1 MEVVQD
7 QQGVETA
14 AALLALMKAR
24 AAQAAHNDFAS
35 YVKMMAPL
43 IVPDFKWGRHID
55 IICRELQRCVDQ
67 GGQRIMVFLP
77 PRSSKSLISS
87 RLFPSWYM
95 GRNPAHEILTIS
107 HNEQLSSDF
116 GRSVRD
122 LVATAEFEEVFDGVR
137 LRKDAKAAGKWKTNK
152 GGSYFSAG
160 VQVSDCRSWCPCSNH
175 RRCHV

>member
-1 MEVVQD
+1 MQLSSSQSSTDPQV
-7 QQGVETA
+7 
-14 AALLALMKAR
+14 LLALMKAR

-87 RLFPSWYM
+87 RSVSVVVHGPQSCP
-95 GRNPAHEILTIS
+95 RNPD
-107 HNEQLSSDF
+107 NQ
-116 GRSVRD
+116 
-122 LVATAEFEEVFDGVR
+122 
-137 LRKDAKAAGKWKTNK
+137 
-152 GGSYFSAG
+152 
-160 VQVSDCRSWCPCSNH
+160 P
-175 RRCHV
+175 